1 VRCCR
6 PCEWKWR
13 RRIELPA
20 VKSLKEV
27 PSGTPL
33 LDDGG
38 EHWAK
43 LGECR
48 ASLRV
53 RLCSGHSMFAS
64 DRMFPSGDHLQNS
77 IFVSTHTALSAV
89 GYKSNGG
96 FDGSFW
102 EPI

>member
-1 VRCCR
+1 
-6 PCEWKWR
+6 
-13 RRIELPA
+13 
-20 VKSLKEV
+20 
-27 PSGTPL
+27 
-33 LDDGG
+33 
-38 EHWAK
+38 
-43 LGECR
+43 
-48 ASLRV
+48 
-53 RLCSGHSMFAS
+53 MFAS